1 MQDKTTESVEV
12 VAAII
17 VTAGLVMGNLALFA
31 PLRTDNRTK
40 PPKPLLQVDSAP
52 DPAPEKAF
60 ATAAAQ
66 PTTGKKKYN

>member
-1 MQDKTTESVEV
+1 MTVKTSESIEV

-17 VTAGLVMGNLALFA
+17 VTAGLVMGNLLLFA

-40 PPKPLLQVDSAP
+40 PPKPVPQMDSAP
-52 DPAPEKAF
+52 NPAPEKTF

-66 PTTGKKKYN
+66 PTKGNKKYN

>member
-40 PPKPLLQVDSAP
+40 SSEPRLQLA
-52 DPAPEKAF
+52 A
-60 ATAAAQ
+60 ATAESSPQATFVSAAVQ
-66 PTTGKKKYN
+66 P

>member
-1 MQDKTTESVEV
+1 MTAKTSESIEV

-17 VTAGLVMGNLALFA
+17 VTAGLVMGNLLLFA

-40 PPKPLLQVDSAP
+40 PQKPVVQKNTAP

-60 ATAAAQ
+60 ATAAVQ
-66 PTTGKKKYN
+66 PAGGNKKYN

>member
-1 MQDKTTESVEV
+1 MTVKTSESIEV

-17 VTAGLVMGNLALFA
+17 VTAGLVMGNLLLFA

-40 PPKPLLQVDSAP
+40 PPKPVMQVDSAP

-66 PTTGKKKYN
+66 PTVGNKKYN

>member
-1 MQDKTTESVEV
+1 MTVKTSESIEV

-17 VTAGLVMGNLALFA
+17 VTAGLVMGNLLLFA

-40 PPKPLLQVDSAP
+40 PPKPVLQVDSAP

-60 ATAAAQ
+60 ATAEAQ
-66 PTTGKKKYN
+66 PKTGTKKYN

>member
-1 MQDKTTESVEV
+1 MKVKTSESIEV

-17 VTAGLVMGNLALFA
+17 VTAGLVMGNLLLFA

-40 PPKPLLQVDSAP
+40 PPKPVLQMDTTP
-52 DPAPEKAF
+52 DPATEKTF

-66 PTTGKKKYN
+66 PAAGNKKYN

>member
-1 MQDKTTESVEV
+1 MTVKTSESIEV

-17 VTAGLVMGNLALFA
+17 VTAGLVMGNLLLFA

-40 PPKPLLQVDSAP
+40 PPKPVVQVDTAP
-52 DPAPEKAF
+52 DPAPEQTF

-66 PTTGKKKYN
+66 PAAGNKKYN

>member
-40 PPKPLLQVDSAP
+40 PPEPRPQQAAAAPESAP
-52 DPAPEKAF
+52 KATF
-60 ATAAAQ
+60 VSAAVQ
-66 PTTGKKKYN
+66 P

>member
-40 PPKPLLQVDSAP
+40 PPELSPQQ
-52 DPAPEKAF
+52 
-60 ATAAAQ
+60 AAAAAEPSPKATFVSATVQ
-66 PTTGKKKYN
+66 P

>member
-40 PPKPLLQVDSAP
+40 PAEPRPQQAAAAAKSAP
-52 DPAPEKAF
+52 R
-60 ATAAAQ
+60 ATFVSAAVQ
-66 PTTGKKKYN
+66 P

>member
-1 MQDKTTESVEV
+1 MTVKTSESIEV

-17 VTAGLVMGNLALFA
+17 VTAGLVMGNLLLFA

-40 PPKPLLQVDSAP
+40 PPKPVMQVDSVP

-66 PTTGKKKYN
+66 PAAGNKKYN

>member
-40 PPKPLLQVDSAP
+40 PAEPSSQQAAAAAESAP
-52 DPAPEKAF
+52 R
-60 ATAAAQ
+60 ATFVSAAVQ
-66 PTTGKKKYN
+66 P

>member
-1 MQDKTTESVEV
+1 MTAKTSESIEV

-17 VTAGLVMGNLALFA
+17 VTAGLVMGNLLLFA

-60 ATAAAQ
+60 ATTAAQ
-66 PTTGKKKYN
+66 PAGGNKKYN

>member
-1 MQDKTTESVEV
+1 MTFKTSESIEV

-17 VTAGLVMGNLALFA
+17 VTAGLVMGNLLLFA

-40 PPKPLLQVDSAP
+40 RPEPVLQRDTAP
-52 DPAPEKAF
+52 DLAPEKTF

-66 PTTGKKKYN
+66 PAGGNKKYN

>member
-1 MQDKTTESVEV
+1 MTAKTSESIEV

-17 VTAGLVMGNLALFA
+17 VTAGLVMGNLLLFA

-40 PPKPLLQVDSAP
+40 PPKPVVQRNTAP
-52 DPAPEKAF
+52 EPAPEKTF

-66 PTTGKKKYN
+66 PAGGNKKYN

>member
-1 MQDKTTESVEV
+1 MTVKTSESIEV

-17 VTAGLVMGNLALFA
+17 VTAGLVMGNLLLFA
-31 PLRTDNRTK
+31 PMRTDNRTK
-40 PPKPLLQVDSAP
+40 PPKPLMQVDSAP

-66 PTTGKKKYN
+66 PTAGNKKYN